1 MFPLVPGG
9 LPWGQDPPT
18 SPPHRFVTVTPVR
31 DDLIVLPLHLPL
43 VFPGNALPAMP
54 PLAAGPIC
62 LPRSAP
68 LPLDPVAALYYSE
81 FTGDVSVRPPLTA
94 ALLSIYQVHQRQWVS
109 ESWRRV
115 QSAAREFH
123 GWLQRQSLG
132 LTLLTCDPMS
142 IVSYLVE
149 WWFPRH
155 PGCLQADGRPSAS
168 AVKGVIS
175 SLATAFKQLGREG
188 DYDASQSRGNPCDS
202 SLGVSDEDLMRST
215 HIRSLGTL
223 HRYLDPTR
231 HLARLP
237 AGGTGTGLV
246 VSESDDE

>member
-9 LPWGQDPPT
+9 LPWGQDPLT
-18 SPPHRFVTVTPVR
+18 SSTHRFVTVTPVR
-31 DDLIVLPLHLPL
+31 DDLIVPPLHLPL
-43 VFPGNALPAMP
+43 VFPGNPLPAMP
-54 PLAAGPIC
+54 PLAAGPIR

-68 LPLDPVAALYYSE
+68 PPLDPVAALYYSE

-94 ALLSIYQVHQRQWVS
+94 ALLSIYQ
-109 ESWRRV
+109 
-115 QSAAREFH
+115 
-123 GWLQRQSLG
+123 RQSLG

-155 PGCLQADGRPSAS
+155 PGRLRADRRPSAS

-202 SLGVSDEDLMRST
+202 SLGVSDEDLMRSA

>member
-18 SPPHRFVTVTPVR
+18 SPPHRFVTVMPVR
-31 DDLIVLPLHLPL
+31 DDLIVPPLHLPL
-43 VFPGNALPAMP
+43 
-54 PLAAGPIC
+54 
-62 LPRSAP
+62 
-68 LPLDPVAALYYSE
+68 
-81 FTGDVSVRPPLTA
+81 
-94 ALLSIYQVHQRQWVS
+94 VHQRQWVS

-149 WWFPRH
+149 WWFPRY
-155 PGCLQADGRPSAS
+155 PGRLQADRCPSAS

-188 DYDASQSRGNPCDS
+188 DYDASQCRGNPCDS

-215 HIRSLGTL
+215 HIHSLGTL

-231 HLARLP
+231 HLARLL